1 MARLAWHSGERTPAL
16 EVGSPATPHSLVLQ
30 GQLLLQLPALR
41 LQALHLRLLVHHVPL
56 QVREPPFN
64 AVMV

>member
-1 MARLAWHSGERTPAL
+1 MARLAWHSEKTPAL

-30 GQLLLQLPALR
+30 GASFSSCFSRLR
-41 LQALHLRLLVHHVPL
+41 RFTCISGSSRPTAGPRAS
-56 QVREPPFN
+56 FN